1 MKNIIYN
8 IYIKMTTRIF
18 NNPNDDIQITAT
30 KLRSKT
36 SNDLTIET
44 SNNLIVDASNITI
57 TSTSL
62 LINTISAENYHV
74 SDQTLEDYINHL
86 IGSSTDAINNGD
98 DASLNNVDISGD
110 LRLTSADKTLTV
122 AGVATFSGANKG
134 VVIENDLSLNTD
146 LYIGG
151 TIYGPSPMILDPT
164 SHGDDTGTLIIK
176 GGLEVLGTTTTINST
191 VVDISD
197 KAIVLASN
205 AASSSQADGAGFE
218 ISGANVSFLYSDS
231 PRQFVSSID
240 ISAGTFIGN
249 LSGNATTASTLQTS
263 RTISLGGD
271 LSGSVI
277 FNGSEDVSLN
287 AIIQPNSVA
296 LGTDTTGNYV
306 ASITS
311 GNYLTG
317 GDAGSEGANLT
328 LGVDASSSNAYSKI
342 VARDASGDF
351 AAGTITASLTG
362 DVSGNISSS
371 GDSSFNRLRPYNSG
385 SFISFSSAILPIDND
400 STLSVT
406 ANTYTI
412 KSFNDLSSNVT
423 TTANIWHDLSA
434 SYFIEPSLNSQHSYV
449 YLQFKINYI
458 CSNEADQTISFKICN
473 ESGTTVFQDLS
484 MGTAMGVTSRGVYNG
499 TYIDISP
506 GSTSPKYYL
515 NYLIGSDTDI
525 DVSAGVL
532 GADDGNYNFIMAQ
545 ELYRPSA

>member
-1 MKNIIYN
+1 
-8 IYIKMTTRIF
+8 MTTRIF
-18 NNPNDDIQITAT
+18 NSLNDDIQITAT

-36 SNDLTIET
+36 SKDLRIET
-44 SNNLIVDASNITI
+44 SNNLLVDASNITI

-62 LINTISAENYHV
+62 LINTISAENYYV
-74 SDQTLEDYINHL
+74 GSTDLDTYINDL
-86 IGSSTDAINNGD
+86 IGDSTEAINNGD

-110 LRLTSADKTLTV
+110 LRLTNANKNLTV
-122 AGVATFSGANKG
+122 AGVATFSGAS
-134 VVIENDLSLNTD
+134 VVIENDLSLNND
-146 LYIGG
+146 LFIGG
-151 TIYGPSPMILDPT
+151 TIYGSSPMTIDPA
-164 SHGDDTGTLIIK
+164 SHGDDTGILIIK
-176 GGLEVLGTTTTINST
+176 GGLQVLGTTTTINST
-191 VVDISD
+191 IVDISD

-205 AASSSQADGAGFE
+205 AASSSQADGAGIE

-240 ISAGTFIGN
+240 ISAGTFIGD
-249 LSGNATTASTLQTS
+249 LSGNASTASTLQTS
-263 RTISLGGD
+263 RTISLSGD
-271 LSGSVI
+271 LSGSVD
-277 FNGSEDVSLN
+277 FNGSEDVSLT

-296 LGTDTTGNYV
+296 LGTDTSGNYV

-328 LGVDASSSNAYSKI
+328 LAVDASSSNVASTI

-371 GDSSFNRLRPYNSG
+371 GDSSFNRLRPYNSN
-385 SFISFSSAILPIDND
+385 SWISFSSAILPIDNS
-400 STLSVT
+400 STLPVT
-406 ANTYTI
+406 YNTYTI
-412 KSFNDLSSNVT
+412 KSFNDLSTNVT
-423 TTANIWHDLSA
+423 TIANTWHDLSA
-434 SYFIEPSLNSQHSYV
+434 SYIIEPALNSQHSYV

-484 MGTAMGVTSRGVYNG
+484 MGTTMGVTSRGVYNG
-499 TYIDISP
+499 TYIDTSP
-506 GSTSPKYYL
+506 GSYNPKYYL